1 MPSTRRC
8 PRPDWAARN
17 DGHGRHGRS
26 GRRCGSTRHRGTG
39 SAHLR
44 DAVELRREVAA
55 AASGGGVVE
64 LQLADVR
71 TFDLPGIGLL
81 VGLHREARAAG
92 GELVCVAP
100 PARLYGALRRMGLH
114 RVLRIRLDVGT
125 EVPVEPQ
132 DPSGPPGAPG
142 PE

>member
-1 MPSTRRC
+1 MGGPDGAAA
-8 PRPDWAARN
+8 PRIIEAPAVL
-17 DGHGRHGRS
+17 
-26 GRRCGSTRHRGTG
+26 T
-39 SAHLR
+39 SAP
-44 DAVELRREVAA
+44 AVDLRRAVAA
-55 AASGGGVVE
+55 AAEGGGIVE
-64 LQLADVR
+64 LQLAGVR

-125 EVPVEPQ
+125 EVHVERQ
-132 DPSGPPGAPG
+132 DPHPDRHGSQ
-142 PE
+142 

>member
-1 MPSTRRC
+1 MGGIGGPGGAPDRRVIVA
-8 PRPDWAARN
+8 PALL
-17 DGHGRHGRS
+17 
-26 GRRCGSTRHRGTG
+26 T
-39 SAHLR
+39 SAH
-44 DAVELRREVAA
+44 AVELRREVAA

-132 DPSGPPGAPG
+132 DPPLGRPG

>member
-1 MPSTRRC
+1 MGAMDGAGGQPV
-8 PRPDWAARN
+8 ARVIEAPALL
-17 DGHGRHGRS
+17 
-26 GRRCGSTRHRGTG
+26 T
-39 SAHLR
+39 SAH
-44 DAVELRREVAA
+44 AVELRRAVAA
-55 AASGGGVVE
+55 AAEGGGVVE
-64 LQLADVR
+64 LQLAGVR

-114 RVLRIRLDVGT
+114 RVLRIRLDVDT
-125 EVPVEPQ
+125 EVHEVHVERP
-132 DPSGPPGAPG
+132 DPPG

>member
-1 MPSTRRC
+1 MGGMSGPGGAPV
-8 PRPDWAARN
+8 PRVIEAPPVL
-17 DGHGRHGRS
+17 
-26 GRRCGSTRHRGTG
+26 T
-39 SAHLR
+39 SAH
-44 DAVELRREVAA
+44 AVDLRRAVAA
-55 AASGGGVVE
+55 AAEGGGIVE
-64 LQLADVR
+64 LHLAGVR
-71 TFDLPGIGLL
+71 TFDLAGIGLL

-125 EVPVEPQ
+125 EVHVERQ
-132 DPSGPPGAPG
+132 DQPG